1 MKTLQRVAALFAT
14 PPSSTLPAELRP
26 RDDELDLFGL
36 THPGLVR
43 AENQDQFLLCTVHP
57 QVVIHGTSLP
67 NPEALALRG
76 GRLATVLLVADGV
89 GGSAAGSRASRL
101 ATEAVVQYVAA
112 SLRSYH
118 VAGSS
123 GEEAFVEG
131 LRDAAIQAHEAVRAA
146 ARTRPSQFGMAT
158 TLCLATVV
166 WPWIYAVQVG
176 DSRCYFYEGGRLRQV
191 TRDQTLAQALVD
203 EGAMSAADAQR
214 SPLSHILSSAIGA
227 PEALPEVTRV
237 DARQLGG
244 VLLVCTDGLT
254 KH

>member
-1 MKTLQRVAALFAT
+1 MKLASLFAIR
-14 PPSSTLPAELRP
+14 SGAAQGGERP

-43 AENQDQFLLCTVHP
+43 AENQDHFLLCTVHP

-76 GRLATVLLVADGV
+76 ERLATFLLVADGV
-89 GGSAAGSRASRL
+89 GGSAAGSKASRL
-101 ATEAVVQYVAA
+101 ATEAVTRYVATT
-112 SLRSYH
+112 LRAYH
-118 VAGSS
+118 AAGSA
-123 GEEAFVEG
+123 GEGQLMDA
-131 LRDAAIQAHEAVRAA
+131 LRAAAIEAHHAVRAA
-146 ARTRPSQFGMAT
+146 SVDRPDEAGMAT
-158 TLCLATVV
+158 TLSLGVVV
-166 WPWIYAVQVG
+166 WPWLYVVQVG
-176 DSRCYFYEGGRLRQV
+176 DSRCYFYRDGRLRQV

>member
-1 MKTLQRVAALFAT
+1 MKAAAPFTA
-14 PPSSTLPAELRP
+14 SSVTGAFDQRP

-112 SLRSYH
+112 SLR
-118 VAGSS
+118 
-123 GEEAFVEG
+123 
-131 LRDAAIQAHEAVRAA
+131 
-146 ARTRPSQFGMAT
+146 
-158 TLCLATVV
+158 
-166 WPWIYAVQVG
+166 
-176 DSRCYFYEGGRLRQV
+176 
-191 TRDQTLAQALVD
+191 
-203 EGAMSAADAQR
+203 
-214 SPLSHILSSAIGA
+214 
-227 PEALPEVTRV
+227 
-237 DARQLGG
+237 
-244 VLLVCTDGLT
+244 
-254 KH
+254 